1 MSQQLHL
8 VIMSIIHDNYF
19 GFDTL
24 CNEIANLDNDIE
36 LVAVLNHKGRVIE
49 TKAREEGI
57 DKALTV
63 QKREMFFMQSVL
75 QTSMNRDHDN
85 EFGKVK
91 SSILERERFTTLS
104 FEFHN
109 YVILVVL
116 RPSLDLIELKN
127 LILEKINNVRKVEL
141 AQ

>member
-1 MSQQLHL
+1 
-8 VIMSIIHDNYF
+8 MSITHDSYF
-19 GFDTL
+19 GFDIL
-24 CNEIANLDNDIE
+24 CNDISNLDENIE

-49 TKAREEGI
+49 TRAREEGI
-57 DKALTV
+57 DKSLTL
-63 QKREMFFMQSVL
+63 QKREMFFMQCVL
-75 QTSMNRDHDN
+75 QTSMNRDHDD

-104 FEFHN
+104 FEFYN

-127 LILEKINNVRKVEL
+127 SILKEIGNIKKVEL
-141 AQ
+141 VQ

>member
-1 MSQQLHL
+1 
-8 VIMSIIHDNYF
+8 MSIIHDNYF
-19 GFDTL
+19 GFDAL
-24 CNEIANLDNDIE
+24 CNDITNLDNDIE

-49 TKAREEGI
+49 IKAREEGI

-75 QTSMNRDHDN
+75 QTSMNRDHDD

-109 YVILVVL
+109 YVILVVS
-116 RPSLDLIELKN
+116 RPSLNPIQLKN
-127 LILEKINNVRKVEL
+127 NILEKMNSIRKIEL

>member
-1 MSQQLHL
+1 MHL

-19 GFDTL
+19 GFDIL
-24 CNEIANLDNDIE
+24 CKDITNLDNDIE

-57 DKALTV
+57 DKALTI

-75 QTSMNRDHDN
+75 QTSMNRDHDD

-109 YVILVVL
+109 YVILVVS
-116 RPSLDLIELKN
+116 RPSLDPIQLKN
-127 LILEKINNVRKVEL
+127 NILEKMLSIRKVEL

>member
-1 MSQQLHL
+1 MHL

-24 CNEIANLDNDIE
+24 CNDITNLDNDIE

-49 TKAREEGI
+49 TKVREEGI
-57 DKALTV
+57 DKALTI

-75 QTSMNRDHDN
+75 QTSMNRDHDD

-104 FEFHN
+104 FGFHN
-109 YVILVVL
+109 YVILVVS
-116 RPSLDLIELKN
+116 RPSLDPIQLKN
-127 LILEKINNVRKVEL
+127 NIVEKINGIRKIEL

>member
-1 MSQQLHL
+1 
-8 VIMSIIHDNYF
+8 MSIRYDGCF
-19 GFDTL
+19 GFDIL
-24 CNEIANLDNDIE
+24 CNDIASIDDDIE

-57 DKALTV
+57 DKSLTL
-63 QKREMFFMQSVL
+63 QKREMFFMQCVL
-75 QTSMNRDHDN
+75 QTSMNRDHDD

-104 FEFHN
+104 FEFSN
-109 YVILVVL
+109 YVILVVS
-116 RPSLDLIELKN
+116 RPSLDLIQLKN
-127 LILEKINNVRKVEL
+127 NILEKINSVRKVEL

>member
-1 MSQQLHL
+1 
-8 VIMSIIHDNYF
+8 MSIIYDSHYR
-19 GFDTL
+19 FDIL
-24 CNEIANLDNDIE
+24 CNDIANLDDNIE

-57 DKALTV
+57 DKALTL
-63 QKREMFFMQSVL
+63 QKREMFFMQCVL
-75 QTSMNRDHDN
+75 QASMNRDHDD

-91 SSILERERFTTLS
+91 SSILERERFTTIS
-104 FEFHN
+104 FEFSN

-127 LILEKINNVRKVEL
+127 HILENISRVRKVEMV
-141 AQ
+141 

>member
-1 MSQQLHL
+1 
-8 VIMSIIHDNYF
+8 MSIRYDGYF
-19 GFDTL
+19 GFDIL
-24 CNEIANLDNDIE
+24 CNDIASIDDDIE

-57 DKALTV
+57 DKSLTL
-63 QKREMFFMQSVL
+63 QKREMFFMQCVL
-75 QTSMNRDHDN
+75 QTSMNRDHDD

-104 FEFHN
+104 FEFSN
-109 YVILVVL
+109 YVILVVS
-116 RPSLDLIELKN
+116 RPSLDLIQLKN
-127 LILEKINNVRKVEL
+127 NILEKINSVRKVEL